1 MNLVKIYDFPTIYF
15 QSTGGIW
22 GRGEQHGK
30 NYLASDAKEIEFKS
44 HRSETM
50 EWQSDTDLLIG

>member
-1 MNLVKIYDFPTIYF
+1 MFPLV
-15 QSTGGIW
+15 GI
-22 GRGEQHGK
+22 RGVQHGK

>member
-1 MNLVKIYDFPTIYF
+1 MFPL
-15 QSTGGIW
+15 GGI
-22 GRGEQHGK
+22 RGVQHGK

-50 EWQSDTDLLIG
+50 